1 MDKYKKVKNI
11 LLFILVA
18 NLAVTVMKIVVGSL
32 TNSSSVLADGFHSL
46 SDSASNIVGIVGISI
61 AARPKDK
68 THPYGHTKFEMLSS
82 LFIGIMMVFIA
93 LKIVAEAILQIKNPE
108 SLNMTTISFVILII
122 TLIINIIV
130 TKYEYSVGKK
140 VNSYILVSD
149 SLHTKS
155 DVYVSLG
162 VLITLI
168 CIKLGFP
175 VIIDKLVSFVV
186 GIFILHG
193 AYEIF
198 KSTISILVDSAVIDE
213 NIIREIVVEFSEIK
227 YIKNIRSRGCEN
239 NIYIDMD
246 IMVEPDMTVEK
257 SHELTHNI
265 ENTMREKLNKNIQVA
280 THIEPFHK

>member
-82 LFIGIMMVFIA
+82 LFIGMMMVFIA

-186 GIFILHG
+186 GIFIFHG

>member
-82 LFIGIMMVFIA
+82 LFIGMMMVFIA

-257 SHELTHNI
+257 SNELTHNI

>member
-82 LFIGIMMVFIA
+82 LFIGMMMVFIA

-193 AYEIF
+193 AYETF

>member
-18 NLAVTVMKIVVGSL
+18 NLVVAFLKLIVGGYI
-32 TNSSSVLADGFHSL
+32 NSSSVLADGFHSL

-61 AARPKDK
+61 AARPRDK
-68 THPYGHTKFEMLSS
+68 KHPYGHTKFEMLSS

-93 LKIVAEAILQIKNPE
+93 LKIMGEAVLNIKNPE
-108 SLNMTTISFVILII
+108 SLNMTNVSIVILVI

-130 TKYEYSVGKK
+130 SKYEYSVGKK
-140 VNSYILVSD
+140 INSYILISD

-155 DVYVSLG
+155 DVYVSIG
-162 VLITLI
+162 VLVTLI

-175 VIIDKLVSFVV
+175 VIIDKVVSFVV

-198 KSTISILVDSAVIDE
+198 K
-213 NIIREIVVEFSEIK
+213 
-227 YIKNIRSRGCEN
+227 
-239 NIYIDMD
+239 
-246 IMVEPDMTVEK
+246 
-257 SHELTHNI
+257 
-265 ENTMREKLNKNIQVA
+265 
-280 THIEPFHK
+280 

>member
-82 LFIGIMMVFIA
+82 LFIGMMMVFIA
-93 LKIVAEAILQIKNPE
+93 LKIVSEAILQIKNPE

-155 DVYVSLG
+155 DIYVSLG

-239 NIYIDMD
+239 DIYIDMD

>member
-18 NLAVTVMKIVVGSL
+18 NLAVTVMKLVVGSL

-82 LFIGIMMVFIA
+82 LFIGMMMVFIA

>member
-82 LFIGIMMVFIA
+82 LFIGMMMVFIA

-108 SLNMTTISFVILII
+108 SLNMTTISLVILII

>member
-82 LFIGIMMVFIA
+82 LFIGMMMVFIA

-175 VIIDKLVSFVV
+175 VIIDKLVSFIV
-186 GIFILHG
+186 GIFILQG

>member
-82 LFIGIMMVFIA
+82 LFIGMMMVFIA

-198 KSTISILVDSAVIDE
+198 KSTISILVDSAVIYE

-239 NIYIDMD
+239 DIYIDMD

>member
-82 LFIGIMMVFIA
+82 LFIGMMMVFIA

-239 NIYIDMD
+239 DIYIDMD

-265 ENTMREKLNKNIQVA
+265 ENTMREKLNKNIKVA

>member
-82 LFIGIMMVFIA
+82 LFIGMMMVFIA

-175 VIIDKLVSFVV
+175 VIIDKLVSFIV

-239 NIYIDMD
+239 DIYIDMD

>member
-82 LFIGIMMVFIA
+82 LFIGMMMVFIA

-130 TKYEYSVGKK
+130 TKYEYSFGKK

-239 NIYIDMD
+239 DIYIDMD

>member
-82 LFIGIMMVFIA
+82 LFIGMMMVFIA
-93 LKIVAEAILQIKNPE
+93 LKIVADAILQIKNPE